1 MNDDVNMF
9 ETTRVMFRCEEE
21 GRSSEADTSV
31 TEDCGVSV
39 DIITVFSSLPSI
51 LYTLTVYSHIM
62 MINCKSFYE
71 NNLGPIIMNE
81 V

>member
-9 ETTRVMFRCEEE
+9 ETTRVMLRCEEE

-39 DIITVFSSLPSI
+39 DIITVSSSLSSI
-51 LYTLTVYSHIM
+51 VNILTVYSHIM
-62 MINCKSFYE
+62 RINCESFYG